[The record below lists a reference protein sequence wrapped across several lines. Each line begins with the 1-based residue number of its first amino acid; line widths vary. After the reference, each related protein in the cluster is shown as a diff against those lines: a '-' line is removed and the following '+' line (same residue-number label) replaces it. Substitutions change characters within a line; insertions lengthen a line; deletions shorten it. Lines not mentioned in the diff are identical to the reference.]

1 MWSPLEIALREVCL
15 GCSFVTQTDD
25 AITSHREIEAFLYDE
40 AALLDTWNL
49 DAWIALFT
57 EDAQYIVPT
66 TDLPDGDPRRDLVF
80 IDDDFIRLQGR
91 VQRLKSRH
99 AHREYPSSRTRHF
112 VSNTRITGTNGDEI
126 SVEASF
132 IVYRF
137 RDGSNEPF
145 VGQYRYRLRRVDG
158 ALKICYRR
166 ATLDNEN
173 LRGQGAVSII
183 I

>member
-1 MWSPLEIALREVCL
+1 MRSPLEIDLREVCV
-15 GCSFVTQTDD
+15 GRSFVMQTDD
-25 AITSHREIEAFLYDE
+25 SITSRQEIEAFLYDE
-40 AALLDTWNL
+40 AALLDTWKL
-49 DAWIALFT
+49 DEWFELFT
-57 EDAQYIVPT
+57 ADAQYVVPT
-66 TDLPDGDPRRDLVF
+66 TDLPDGDPRHDLVF

-112 VSNTRITGTNGDEI
+112 VSNVRITEMAGSEI

-132 IVYRF
+132 LVYRF
-137 RDGSNEPF
+137 RDGSTEPF
-145 VGQYRYRLRRVDG
+145 VGQYRYRFRRVDG
-158 ALKICYRR
+158 ALRICYRR

>member
-1 MWSPLEIALREVCL
+1 LRQIFIGCPL
-15 GCSFVTQTDD
+15 VTQTDD
-25 AITSHREIEAFLYDE
+25 TITSRQEIEAFLYDE
-40 AALLDTWNL
+40 AALLDTWKL
-49 DAWIALFT
+49 DEWIALFT
-57 EDAQYIVPT
+57 ADAQYVVPT

-112 VSNTRITGTNGDEI
+112 VSNVRITGITGSEI

-132 IVYRF
+132 LVYRF
-137 RDGSNEPF
+137 RDGSTEPF

-158 ALKICYRR
+158 SLKICYRR